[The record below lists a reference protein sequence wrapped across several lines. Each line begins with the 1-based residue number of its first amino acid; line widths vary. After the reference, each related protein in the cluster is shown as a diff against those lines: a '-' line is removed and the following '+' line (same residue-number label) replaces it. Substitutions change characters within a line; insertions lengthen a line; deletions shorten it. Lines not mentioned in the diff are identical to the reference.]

1 MTLTQTAPAD
11 TGAAPYKHRWLVL
24 ATVLAAEV
32 MDLLDSTIINVA
44 APSIQRSVGGTFTTI
59 QWIAAGY
66 TLAFAVMLITGG
78 RLGDIFGRKRMF
90 LLGAAGFTLAS
101 VACAVCQTPGQLIV
115 ARVLQGAL
123 GAIMIPQGLGVIKAV
138 FPPKEMGAAFG
149 AFGPV
154 MGLSAVCGPIL
165 AGSLISADW
174 FGTGWRMIFLI
185 NVPLGLVAFL
195 AAWKFMPEGGSP
207 DKPRLD
213 LLGALLVTAGS
224 LALIYPL
231 VQGQEQGWPVWM
243 YVLMASSVPIFA
255 LFTWYQSRRK
265 DSPLVEPTLLRQRAF
280 TGGLAVFLVFFA
292 AMVGFMLIF
301 GLFAQFGLGYS
312 PLKAGLNMAPWSFGI
327 AIGAVLAGAVLAPRM
342 GRRVVHLGL
351 VVMGVGQV
359 GIWFT
364 LQHYGTA
371 VTVWNFLPATLLSGI
386 GMGLAMVPL
395 FDFIL
400 AGVSEREVGSASGVL
415 NAFQQLGGAIGV
427 ALLGTLFFK
436 DLTGKGHEPTGTDF
450 VHVTQNMLWISM
462 ALYALTFALV
472 FLLPKRAREE
482 PAH

>member
-1 MTLTQTAPAD
+1 MTLT
-11 TGAAPYKHRWLVL
+11 AAPHTEAEAPPYKYRWMVL

-44 APSIQRSVGGTFTTI
+44 APSIQKSIGGTFATI

-78 RLGDIFGRKRMF
+78 RLGDIVGRKKMF
-90 LLGAAGFTLAS
+90 LLGAAGFTLS
-101 VACAVCQTPGQLIV
+101 SIACAVCQTPGQLIT

-165 AGSLISADW
+165 SGALIDADW
-174 FGTGWRMIFLI
+174 FGTGWRMIFLV
-185 NVPLGLVAFL
+185 NVPLGLVAFF
-195 AAWKFMPEGGSP
+195 AALKFMPEGGSP

-213 LLGALLVTAGS
+213 LFGAFLVTAGS

-231 VQGQEQGWPVWM
+231 VQGQEKDWPAWM
-243 YVLMASSVPIFA
+243 FVLMSASVPIFA

-265 DSPLVEPTLLRQRAF
+265 DSPLVEPSLLKQRAF

-301 GLFAQFGLGYS
+301 GLFAQLGLGYS

-327 AIGAVLAGAVLAPRM
+327 AVGAVLAGAVLTAKL

-351 VVMGVGQV
+351 AVMGVGLA
-359 GIWFT
+359 GIWLT
-364 LQHYGTA
+364 LGHYGTA
-371 VTVWNFLPATLLSGI
+371 VTVWNFLPSTLLSGI
-386 GMGLAMVPL
+386 GMGMAMVPL

-400 AGVSEREVGSASGVL
+400 AGVNEREVGSASGVL
-415 NAFQQLGGAIGV
+415 NAFQQLGGSIGV
-427 ALLGTLFFK
+427 ALLGTLFFRG
-436 DLTGKGHEPTGTDF
+436 LGGRPSGGDF
-450 VHVTQNMLWISM
+450 VHVTQNMLWISA

-472 FLLPKRAREE
+472 FLLPKKPREDQT
-482 PAH
+482 H

>member
-1 MTLTQTAPAD
+1 MTLATAPHTEAEP
-11 TGAAPYKHRWLVL
+11 APYKYRWMVL

-44 APSIQRSVGGTFTTI
+44 APSVQRSIGGTFSTI

-78 RLGDIFGRKRMF
+78 RLGDIFGRKKMF
-90 LLGAAGFTLAS
+90 LLGAAGFTLS
-101 VACAVCQTPGQLIV
+101 SIACALCQTPGQLIT

-123 GAIMIPQGLGVIKAV
+123 GAIMIPQGLGVLKAV

-154 MGLSAVCGPIL
+154 MGLSAVCGPIM
-165 AGSLISADW
+165 AGALIDADW
-174 FGTGWRMIFLI
+174 FGTGWRMIFLV
-185 NVPLGLVAFL
+185 NVPLGLIAFF
-195 AAWKFMPEGGSP
+195 AALRYMPEGGSP
-207 DKPRLD
+207 DRPKLD

-231 VQGQEQGWPVWM
+231 VQGQEKDWPAWM
-243 YVLMASSVPIFA
+243 FALMAASVPIFA
-255 LFTWYQSRRK
+255 LFTWYQSRRRN
-265 DSPLVEPTLLRQRAF
+265 SPLVEPSLLKQRAF

-292 AMVGFMLIF
+292 AMVGFMLVF
-301 GLFAQFGLGYS
+301 GLFAQIGLGYS

-327 AIGAVLAGAVLAPRM
+327 AIGAVLAGAVLTAKL

-351 VVMGVGQV
+351 IVMGIGQV
-359 GIWFT
+359 AIWFT
-364 LQHYGTA
+364 LGHYGTA

-386 GMGLAMVPL
+386 GMGMGMVPL

-400 AGVSEREVGSASGVL
+400 AGVNEREVGSASGVL
-415 NAFQQLGGAIGV
+415 NAFQQLGGSIGV
-427 ALLGTLFFK
+427 ALLGTLFFHG
-436 DLTGKGHEPTGTDF
+436 LGGRPSGGDF
-450 VHVTQNMLWISM
+450 VHVTQNLLWICLG
-462 ALYALTFALV
+462 LYALTFALV
-472 FLLPKRAREE
+472 FLLPKKAREDQT
-482 PAH
+482 H